1 MLKITIGS
9 DHAGFRLKNLIISR
23 FKSINFN
30 DAGTYSEESC
40 DYPDYVL
47 PVGRAVINGEA
58 DFGIVICGTGIGASV
73 AVNKLKGIR
82 AALCFNEFM
91 AEKSRQHNNANV
103 LVLGA
108 KITGD
113 ELALSIV
120 EKWLA
125 ASFEGGRHQTRIDK
139 ISAIEDL
146 QGRL

>member
-1 MLKITIGS
+1 MLKIAIGS
-9 DHAGFRLKNLIISR
+9 DHAGFRLKNLIISH
-23 FKSINFN
+23 FKSIDFN

-40 DYPDYVL
+40 DYPDYVA

-58 DFGIVICGTGIGASV
+58 DFGILICATGVGASV
-73 AVNKLKGIR
+73 AANKLKGIR

-91 AEKSRQHNNANV
+91 AEKSRQHNNANI

-108 KITGD
+108 KVIGD
-113 ELALSIV
+113 DLAFSIV

-139 ISAIEDL
+139 ISAIENS
-146 QGRL
+146 QGR

>member
-9 DHAGFRLKNLIISR
+9 DHAGFCLKNLIISR
-23 FKSINFN
+23 FKSVTFT

-40 DYPDYVL
+40 DYPDYAL
-47 PVGRAVINGEA
+47 SVGRAVVNGEA
-58 DFGIVICGTGIGASV
+58 DFGIVICGTGIGASI
-73 AVNKLKGIR
+73 AVNKVKGIR
-82 AALCFNEFM
+82 AALCLSEFM

-108 KITGD
+108 RVTGD
-113 ELALSIV
+113 SLALSIV

-139 ISAIEDL
+139 ISAIEDSL
-146 QGRL
+146 GR